1 MKNLIDSLYKVLC
14 KETINAVTETIDDII
29 AAGLQNEQWFL
40 DFLDELNKQS
50 VRC

>member
-14 KETINAVTETIDDII
+14 KETIDTITETIDDII
-29 AAGLQNEQWFL
+29 TAGLQNEQWFL

>member
-1 MKNLIDSLYKVLC
+1 MKELTEQLCKLLC
-14 KETINAVTETIDDII
+14 KETISAVTEAIDSVIEC
-29 AAGLQNEQWFL
+29 GLKDEQWFL

>member
-1 MKNLIDSLYKVLC
+1 MKKSTDLTVLGNDILEKVEEFIDEVL
-14 KETINAVTETIDDII
+14 TY
-29 AAGLQNEQWFL
+29 GSSNEQWFL

>member
-1 MKNLIDSLYKVLC
+1 MKELTDVSLESVSKDLLKEIENFIDEVL
-14 KETINAVTETIDDII
+14 TYGNS
-29 AAGLQNEQWFL
+29 NEQWFL

>member
-1 MKNLIDSLYKVLC
+1 MKNLINLLYKMLC
-14 KETINAVTETIDDII
+14 KETIDAVTETIDDII